1 MAAAGA
7 PVSRYEKSTMNGVT
21 ALAGLLALAE
31 RDLRRT
37 TDGLS
42 HEVISWAPPGTANPI
57 GATWLHALAVHDWGI
72 HRLAGQPS
80 LWDRDRWS
88 ERLGVAAPLRQ
99 DAALARAM
107 RLDPETVR
115 RYADA
120 VFAAARAFV
129 ESLTDAD
136 LDRVVD
142 SPERPMTI
150 GDGLQLLA
158 SHLLQHTGEIAA
170 LRGACGA

>member
-1 MAAAGA
+1 
-7 PVSRYEKSTMNGVT
+7 MNGVNVI
-21 ALAGLLALAE
+21 AGLLTLAE
-31 RDLRRT
+31 RDLRRA

-42 HEVISWAPPGTANPI
+42 QETISWTPPGTANPI

-72 HRLAGQPS
+72 QRLAGQPS
-80 LWDRDRWS
+80 LWDRDGWT
-88 ERLGVAAPLRQ
+88 ERLGLGAPLRQ

-107 RLDPETVR
+107 QLDPEAVR

-129 ESLTDAD
+129 ERLTDAD

-142 SPERPMTI
+142 SPDRPMTV

-170 LRGACGA
+170 LRGVCGA